1 MRTKNYIQIKI
12 LKNDILPLFD
22 PKDSWSSYVCGHFFF
37 SFLVQALVAVF
48 DSSTRWQQFTC
59 HVEQLP
65 SLHFGLAGTVG
76 GKHCTP
82 LQPQWWRSHLLRSPV
97 ELWKRRFGSVCLG
110 VFCIFLISSVKY
122 RGGGTHLNNR
132 QHEHPD
138 RVHDINVP
146 PEENIRFIHAPSP
159 PCTLESYRVGK
170 FSRPSSTRSNRL
182 TLPSAPE
189 CMKVRVQRLIFLLPE
204 QRKSRDAHE
213 QFLPAGR

>member
-122 RGGGTHLNNR
+122 RGGNSSQQSSAR
-132 QHEHPD
+132 
-138 RVHDINVP
+138 
-146 PEENIRFIHAPSP
+146 ASWSSP
-159 PCTLESYRVGK
+159 RHKCSSWGK
-170 FSRPSSTRSNRL
+170 HTFHSRSQSPLYLGIVQNGEVFST
-182 TLPSAPE
+182 
-189 CMKVRVQRLIFLLPE
+189 Q
-204 QRKSRDAHE
+204 
-213 QFLPAGR
+213 